1 MALNEDKIIINV
13 VAQVNDSEL
22 NKGLNDIK
30 KEVDAIN
37 KSDDLDIKINT
48 TIDGVNSASSLKDLK
63 TSLRELQGLALEVGE
78 NNQEA
83 LNKINIAAG
92 QAKDKIGDLRDGFN
106 SLSGSPI
113 ENVATSFSSLKQ
125 KITSLDLEGVKQQ
138 FGNLKLSLGQVAEG
152 LFSSGEAVG
161 GVSKMFGGLKT
172 AIAATGLGI
181 LLIVVGSVIANFDN
195 LKGSGGLLGKVFT
208 TLGDV
213 VSYVTGLFT
222 KFTDAIGLTDIASQK
237 LADTTAA
244 NNKKINDSYQDSLDF
259 QVAYLKA
266 RGLNTEEAERKAQS
280 QREQSARQ
288 NIIDLKAQGKLQG
301 EEAEKAFSELRKQ
314 KEASIILDAT
324 LDKKAID
331 DAKEAADKKNEA
343 YKKSLED
350 KKKIA
355 DDARKKEEQAAKDA
369 QTKQDTLDQ
378 IELINSKDKE
388 TAEIKLLSEKIVRY
402 ENYSKKELD
411 NLKITEEQKQLV
423 IAQSYARIDEIT
435 QGALDRDKKEKKEQ
449 LERVAKLRKDAEDK
463 RQKEEDDSRKAR
475 KARADREEAETK
487 RRLENQEK
495 LIDDY
500 TQIFDYKFGT
510 IFGNLS
516 KYMDQLKDAFLVFAD
531 FMNATIDE
539 KITASFE
546 VAGAALKAIGES
558 IGGVAGSVIEGVGNI
573 ADKVGEAV
581 KTFSDES
588 ASMSEKIVAGLEIAN
603 SLVGT
608 IGEAL
613 QKTTDE
619 NIAANDRETK
629 KRLKN
634 LDQRAKTEKLTE
646 AQIAQAKY
654 AIQVDAYNKDLALRK
669 KAFQQQKAI
678 QIVQAVIGTAQGI
691 VSALA
696 NPFPLNIVMASLAGV
711 VGAVNIG
718 LIAAQKFPEGDGPPS
733 APTPAPIPPPSD
745 KADQIENKGP
755 DNNFIAP
762 QFFGLGGKQLS
773 DGQDSYQK
781 VYVVESD
788 ITGMQKKVN
797 VIEDR
802 ARIGG

>member
-13 VAQVNDSEL
+13 VAQVDDSEL
-22 NKGLNDIK
+22 NSGLKDIK
-30 KEVDAIN
+30 KEVDTIN
-37 KSDDLDIKINT
+37 KSDDLDIKIKATVDN
-48 TIDGVNSASSLKDLK
+48 VNSATSLKDLK
-63 TSLRELQGLALEVGE
+63 SSLKELQGLALEVGD

-92 QAKDKIGDLRDGFN
+92 QAKDKIGDLKDGFS

-138 FGNLKLSLGQVAEG
+138 FGNLKLSLGQVAKG

-181 LLIVVGSVIANFDN
+181 LLIVVGAVIANFDN

-208 TLGDV
+208 ALGDV

-237 LADTTAA
+237 LAETTAK
-244 NNKKINDSYQDSLDF
+244 NNKKINDSYQESLDF

-266 RGLNTEEAERKAQS
+266 RGLNSEEAERKAQS

-324 LDKKAID
+324 LDKKALD
-331 DAKEAADKKNEA
+331 DAKDASKKKLEAL
-343 YKKSLED
+343 KKSGEATKKELEKQRQERIDIQNTKDKIDLIKAKDKDIEELNQLGRKSVEVINKLEELD
-350 KKKIA
+350 KKKI
-355 DDARKKEEQAAKDA
+355 DK
-369 QTKQDTLDQ
+369 
-378 IELINSKDKE
+378 NSKQY
-388 TAEIKLLSEKIVRY
+388 L
-402 ENYSKKELD
+402 ELE
-411 NLKITEEQKQLV
+411 LQLT
-423 IAQSYARIDEIT
+423 QYYARIDEIEKD
-435 QGALDRDKKEKKEQ
+435 GLDESKKNDDAKTEAIKKN
-449 LERVAKLRKDAEDK
+449 LLSV
-463 RQKEEDDSRKAR
+463 
-475 KARADREEAETK
+475 EEANNAKNKKIREK
-487 RRLENQEK
+487 DDEANKHIIENQESRNRELQAK
-495 LIDDY
+495 EEEHQKFIRDGLDMSVNYVIDKFSIISEKVGGVSGAILEGVSGILSSVDESFQNFGQR
-500 TQIFDYKFGT
+500 TQDFF
-510 IFGNLS
+510 
-516 KYMDQLKDAFLVFAD
+516 DAFAGKISETGAKVFAGIE
-531 FMNATIDE
+531 AGL
-539 KITASFE
+539 
-546 VAGAALKAIGES
+546 GAA
-558 IGGVAGSVIEGVGNI
+558 
-573 ADKVGEAV
+573 
-581 KTFSDES
+581 
-588 ASMSEKIVAGLEIAN
+588 SE
-603 SLVGT
+603 LVDT
-608 IGEAL
+608 IGAAL

-646 AQIAQAKY
+646 NQIAQAKY

-696 NPFPLNIVMASLAGV
+696 NPFPLSIVMAALAGV

-733 APTPAPIPPPSD
+733 APTPTPIPTPTEVNQ
-745 KADQIENKGP
+745 KADNATPANTP
-755 DNNFIAP
+755 DSKFIAP
-762 QFFGLGGKQLS
+762 QFFGLGGKQS
-773 DGQDSYQK
+773 TDNGDTYQK

-788 ITGMQKKVN
+788 ITTVQKRVN

-802 ARIGG
+802 ARIG